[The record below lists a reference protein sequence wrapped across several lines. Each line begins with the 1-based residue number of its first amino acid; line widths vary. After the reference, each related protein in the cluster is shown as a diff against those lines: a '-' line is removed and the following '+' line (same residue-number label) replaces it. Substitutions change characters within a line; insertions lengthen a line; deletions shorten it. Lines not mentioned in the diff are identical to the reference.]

1 MLRLNNIAM
10 VYGNKLLFENVNLDM
25 VTGHRYGLVGAN
37 GCGKSTF
44 MQLLSGNEQ
53 PCEGEIK
60 LPKATKIGWLRQ
72 DQFFSD
78 NERILDVVI
87 RGKPDLWKA
96 LEDKNDLLS
105 KPEFTEED
113 GYKLGDL
120 EEIILKCDGYS
131 AESFA
136 ETLLIGLG
144 IAQKYHHGPL
154 SAVSGGMKLRV
165 LLAQALFH
173 DPEILL
179 LDEPTNHL
187 DLMTISWL
195 ENYLRSQYKGLLLI
209 ISHDR
214 EFLNNVVTDILDI
227 DYGEVRLYANA
238 NYDKFLQEKKLIVDQ
253 IVAQRGNVQKKIDE
267 MQQFV
272 DRFKAKASK
281 ATQAASRVKM
291 IEKLEMPDLK
301 KSSRIT
307 PKFDFKQLRPSGKE
321 VLIVDKI
328 SKAYG
333 DHILFIDISFNVKRG
348 EKIAFIGHNGIGKST
363 LLKLMMNVATPDMGT
378 LEWGYE
384 TQISYFAQDHHEQ
397 LNESQTVWEWMNA
410 TCQNIPTADLRS
422 VLGRMLF
429 QKNDIEKNILSLS
442 GGEAARLLFASMMTQ
457 KANVMVLDEPTNH
470 LDIESIDGL
479 GESLAK
485 FDGTILL
492 VSHNRQFV
500 SSFANRIIAIT
511 ESGILD
517 YHGTYHE
524 FCEAYGVDYL
534 SKQFGE

>member
-1 MLRLNNIAM
+1 M
-10 VYGNKLLFENVNLDM
+10 VYGNKLLFENVNLDL
-25 VTGHRYGLVGAN
+25 VSGHRYGLVGAN

-44 MQLLSGNEQ
+44 MQLLSGSEQ
-53 PCEGEIK
+53 ACEGEIK

-78 NERILDVVI
+78 NERVLDVVI

-96 LEDKNDLLS
+96 LEDKNELLS

-113 GYKLGDL
+113 GYRLGDL

-154 SAVSGGMKLRV
+154 GSISGGMKLRV

-227 DYGEVRLYANA
+227 DYGEVRLYSNA
-238 NYDKFLQEKKLIVDQ
+238 NYDKFLQEKTLIVEQ

-301 KSSRIT
+301 KTSRIT

-410 TCQNIPTADLRS
+410 TCENVPTVDLRS

-479 GESLAK
+479 GESLSK

-511 ESGILD
+511 ENGILD

-534 SKQFGE
+534 SKQFGQ